1 MHSEKKIRDSLKKL
15 QRFAGLPVSGILDE
29 PTQKLIE
36 TPRCGLP
43 DITKEDEKRERRYV
57 LQGSK
62 WRKNVKHCLISLSF
76 EVLEKIIKCAKSMF
90 KKREV
95 S

>member
-1 MHSEKKIRDSLKKL
+1 MHSEKKIRDSLEKL

-29 PTQKLIE
+29 RTQKLIE

-43 DITKEDEKRERRYV
+43 DITKVDEKRERRYV

-62 WRKNVKHCLISLSF
+62 WRKNVKSCLISLSF
-76 EVLEKIIKCAKSMF
+76 KSARKNLKIC
-90 KKREV
+90 
-95 S
+95 